1 MAAKMNKHELEEP
14 DKLQLF
20 FFTIRAFAERH
31 RVRIYAAAGIFILIV
46 LLAGGW
52 YLYQDHYETSA
63 GTLYN
68 QITDIAAKAGSP
80 AGDEAAIKGYKDL
93 ISRYPRSRVA
103 VTAYYRLGNL
113 YYGRHEHDAAI
124 SAYQDFLRHAPAKS
138 DLMTIAYIGLGASQE
153 EKKELNKAL
162 ESYELAMK
170 TPAAPLFE
178 VLNYSS
184 IARIYEAKNEPTK
197 AAEFYRKALDKTT
210 DPLMTLFLKRK
221 LAFLG

>member
-1 MAAKMNKHELEEP
+1 MNKHELEEP

-20 FFTIRAFAERH
+20 FFSIRAFAERH
-31 RVRIYAAAGIFILIV
+31 RVRIYAGAGIFILLV

-93 ISRYPRSRVA
+93 ISGYPRSRVA

-113 YYGRHEHDAAI
+113 YYVRHEYDAAI
-124 SAYQDFLRHAPAKS
+124 SAYQDFLRRAPAKS
-138 DLMTIAYIGLGASQE
+138 DLMTMVYIGLGASQE

-178 VLNYSS
+178 VLNYSR
-184 IARIYEAKNEPTK
+184 IARIYETKNEPTK

-221 LAFLG
+221 LAILG